1 MRIHDTYLGGICV
14 GGRGV
19 GGHGVAAEHE
29 ARRRALAGV
38 AAVAVREQTHGTVL
52 SSPFTVLCRA
62 VLYCTVLYC
71 VLRARRCAR
80 CGGRA
85 TTEQLSPALPAH
97 RGSGWLGRHIAVT
110 SAAAVTG
117 RSHHTP
123 HTTHNT
129 VHCTSTLHSIH
140 YTLHLT

>member
-1 MRIHDTYLGGICV
+1 MRIHETYLGGICV

-71 VLRARRCAR
+71 VLWHGGVRGAGAGPLLSSSLLLSRR
-80 CGGRA
+80 
-85 TTEQLSPALPAH
+85 T
-97 RGSGWLGRHIAVT
+97 
-110 SAAAVTG
+110 AAVAGWAGT
-117 RSHHTP
+117 
-123 HTTHNT
+123 
-129 VHCTSTLHSIH
+129 
-140 YTLHLT
+140 

>member
-1 MRIHDTYLGGICV
+1 MTIHDTYLGGICV

-52 SSPFTVLCRA
+52 SSPFTVLCCT

-71 VLRARRCAR
+71 VLWHGGVRGAGAGPLLSSSLLLSRR
-80 CGGRA
+80 
-85 TTEQLSPALPAH
+85 T
-97 RGSGWLGRHIAVT
+97 
-110 SAAAVTG
+110 AAVAGWAGT
-117 RSHHTP
+117 
-123 HTTHNT
+123 
-129 VHCTSTLHSIH
+129 
-140 YTLHLT
+140 